1 MGFHVSIGSVS
12 LLFFTSPIP
21 IPPECASTGPLP
33 TCTYGCPAIKFSHVS
48 YHYEHKTVVT

>member
-12 LLFFTSPIP
+12 LLFFTSPIL
-21 IPPECASTGPLP
+21 IPPECASTGPLA